1 MNNNTFLTRKT
12 FAFIGALLISTVTYA
27 QNTMQPGSMTGSAI
41 SGSMGGLSMAPA
53 STGLVADASSA
64 FTREWQSVKDAM
76 MLSPAQS
83 EKLLMALKAAS
94 VKLSE
99 NWGSIENYKKLAAN
113 SSGDTLARYKKRI
126 EIAFGERDLIASE
139 TETELLSFLADDQ
152 TNIVVT
158 AAFHG
163 VSPNHSGSMAS
174 MPMGG
179 MGGMAV
185 MGDAEMQIGEFA
197 EKLNADFHS
206 VSIDRIIDDLSSH

>member
-1 MNNNTFLTRKT
+1 MGNNSIFTRK
-12 FAFIGALLISTVTYA
+12 ALILLGTLLVSTTVYA
-27 QNTMQPGSMTGSAI
+27 QNTMQPGSMTGS
-41 SGSMGGLSMAPA
+41 SMAPA
-53 STGLVADASSA
+53 STGLVTDASSS
-64 FTREWQSVKDAM
+64 FTREWRSVKEAM

-83 EKLLMALKAAS
+83 EKLVMALKAAS
-94 VKLSE
+94 AKLSE
-99 NWGSIENYKKLAAN
+99 NLGSIENYRKLAAN

-139 TETELLSFLADDQ
+139 TETELLSFLTDVQ

-163 VSPNHSGSMAS
+163 VSPNHSGSMVS

-197 EKLNADFHS
+197 EKLNIDFHS

>member
-1 MNNNTFLTRKT
+1 MSNNTFSTRKT
-12 FAFIGALLISTVTYA
+12 FVFIGALLISTMAYA
-27 QNTMQPGSMTGSAI
+27 QNTMQPGSMTGSGMVP
-41 SGSMGGLSMAPA
+41 S
-53 STGLVADASSA
+53 ASSSA
-64 FTREWQSVKDAM
+64 ANASSLFTQEWQSVKEAM

-83 EKLLMALKAAS
+83 EKLVMALRAAS
-94 VKLSE
+94 VKLSD
-99 NWGSIENYKKLAAN
+99 NWGSIENYRKLAAN

-139 TETELLSFLADDQ
+139 TETELRSFLTDDQ
-152 TNIVVT
+152 TNIIVT

-163 VSPNHSGSMAS
+163 VSPNHSGSMVS
-174 MPMGG
+174 MPMGN

-197 EKLNADFHS
+197 EKLNIDFRS

>member
-1 MNNNTFLTRKT
+1 
-12 FAFIGALLISTVTYA
+12 
-27 QNTMQPGSMTGSAI
+27 MQPGSMTGSGMVP
-41 SGSMGGLSMAPA
+41 S
-53 STGLVADASSA
+53 ASSSA
-64 FTREWQSVKDAM
+64 ANASSLFTQEWRSVKEAM

-83 EKLLMALKAAS
+83 EKLVMALKAAS
-94 VKLSE
+94 AKLSE
-99 NWGSIENYKKLAAN
+99 NLGSIENYRKLVAN

-139 TETELLSFLADDQ
+139 TETELRSFLTDDQ

-163 VSPNHSGSMAS
+163 VSPNHSGSMVS
-174 MPMGG
+174 MPMGN

-197 EKLNADFHS
+197 EKLNIDFRS

>member
-1 MNNNTFLTRKT
+1 LGNNSIFTRK
-12 FAFIGALLISTVTYA
+12 ALILLGTLLVSTTVYA
-27 QNTMQPGSMTGSAI
+27 QNTMQPGSMTGS
-41 SGSMGGLSMAPA
+41 SMAPA
-53 STGLVADASSA
+53 STGLVTDASSS
-64 FTREWQSVKDAM
+64 FTREWRSVKEAM

-83 EKLLMALKAAS
+83 EKLVMALKAAS
-94 VKLSE
+94 AKLSE
-99 NWGSIENYKKLAAN
+99 NLGSIENYRKLAAN

-139 TETELLSFLADDQ
+139 TETELLSFLTDVQ

-163 VSPNHSGSMAS
+163 VSPNHSGSMVS

-197 EKLNADFHS
+197 EKLNIDFHS